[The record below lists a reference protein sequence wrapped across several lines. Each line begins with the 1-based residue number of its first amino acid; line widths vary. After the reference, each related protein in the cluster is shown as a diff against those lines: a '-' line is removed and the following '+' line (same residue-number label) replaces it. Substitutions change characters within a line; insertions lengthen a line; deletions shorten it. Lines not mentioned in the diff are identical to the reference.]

1 VYRIFVSQESND
13 AASMIN
19 FDDDTRPR
27 LRVCC
32 AVIER
37 DGRLLAAKRPV
48 GRQLAGKWE
57 FPGGKIE
64 PFETDEQCVVREVHE
79 ELGARVN
86 VIRKF
91 DEVPVI
97 GSYICLV
104 PFLCRVV
111 MGEPQPLEHE
121 KLLWVL
127 PADLHTLDWAPADIP
142 IWQQWLAE
150 CQ

>member
-1 VYRIFVSQESND
+1 
-13 AASMIN
+13 
-19 FDDDTRPR
+19 
-27 LRVCC
+27 
-32 AVIER
+32 
-37 DGRLLAAKRPV
+37 
-48 GRQLAGKWE
+48 
-57 FPGGKIE
+57 
-64 PFETDEQCVVREVHE
+64 VHE